1 MMGRFTAV
9 NEQKNV
15 YLVDSR
21 FIDQNEVRIE
31 FIECSTRDT
40 RTVDIRQ
47 EMNAIL
53 GIIK

>member
-1 MMGRFTAV
+1 MMRRFTAV

-21 FIDQNEVRIE
+21 FIDQNEVHIE
-31 FIECSTRDT
+31 FIECSTKT
-40 RTVDIRQ
+40 Q
-47 EMNAIL
+47 KMNVIL